1 MERKKYSNYELNC
14 PKNGEEYLGRTYGDD
29 WKTSGSTQS
38 LIHSTLEFINELYQ
52 KLKLNFY

>member
-38 LIHSTLEFINELYQ
+38 LIHSTLEFRKPLIFPLEES
-52 KLKLNFY
+52 